1 MCNGNGRGGE
11 RLYRDGT
18 NEGDDIRTESVRE
31 GGRERT
37 SAGFTVKLPSSP
49 VIEKLPER

>member
-1 MCNGNGRGGE
+1 MGTEEEGK
-11 RLYRDGT
+11 RLYRGGT
-18 NEGDDIRTESVRE
+18 NEGDGIRTESVRE